1 VYRLASRAEPAREP
15 ISSRAEPH
23 YRARYVT
30 EPSLARLAIPPRLT
44 EPRRAGL
51 GSARFQPYSP
61 VYVNKVLMMVVDV
74 W

>member
-1 VYRLASRAEPAREP
+1 
-15 ISSRAEPH
+15 
-23 YRARYVT
+23 VT
-30 EPSLARLAIPPRLT
+30 EPSRARLAIPPSLT
-44 EPRRAGL
+44 EPSRAWH